1 MTFAQYWAILTKR
14 WHIVLLCFFIV
25 GIGTFAG
32 SKLMKPVYQSSTL
45 IQVAIRSAS
54 SNPADYNN
62 LQASDQLVQTEAD
75 LAVNTSVLSA
85 VVPHFPGMTVGQLAA
100 EVSST
105 TKLNTQL
112 FEIDVLDHSPDRA
125 ASLANAIATA
135 LIQQQQTLIDQEN
148 TQAQQQIKQN
158 IDTFSQQIDA
168 TTTQISALQT
178 SEGTTG
184 SNQGQIALLQ
194 VRLNAL
200 QQQYNQ
206 WQSALTQLD
215 LSQAQS
221 GNPLLVVQT
230 AQPST
235 APVKPNVPLYTAG
248 GFFMGLLLGALLVL
262 VQELVDTRVRTP
274 DKIIQLL
281 GWPVLASTFRTAS
294 SKPQDVINLD
304 KQNFNIEPLRL
315 LRTNIGFSGLDRPL
329 RSMIVTSAQKGDG
342 KSVIAANLAILMA
355 RAGKSTLLIDADL
368 RSPSQQTLFNLPPN
382 KLGLSN
388 AVLSLN
394 GPDVSQPPSYHQFMV
409 KNSTTDAGIGAATNG
424 FSLRQYIYTVNIPN
438 LWIMPSGPLPPNPSE
453 FLESKIMQRFLTA
466 IENCGV
472 EIVIFDVPPLLGL
485 SDASILASKVDGA
498 LVVVDA
504 TRATK
509 DKLKQTKAALL
520 QTGVQ
525 VLGCVAN
532 KVPHK
537 GNETYY
543 YYAEDQAGVEKKNG
557 YASTPAGFPGAV
569 EHSYEHNVHSN

>member
-1 MTFAQYWAILTKR
+1 MTFAQYWAILMKR

-25 GIGTFAG
+25 GLGTFVG

-45 IQVAIRSAS
+45 IQVVIRSAS

-75 LAVNTSVLSA
+75 LALNTSVLSA
-85 VVPHFPGMTVGQLAA
+85 VVPRYPGMTVGQLAA

-112 FEIDVLDHSPDRA
+112 FEIDVLDHNPDRA
-125 ASLANAIATA
+125 ASLANDVATA
-135 LIQQQQTLIDQEN
+135 LIAQQQGLIDQEN
-148 TQAQQQIKQN
+148 AKAQQQIKQN
-158 IDTFSQQIDA
+158 IDIVSQQIN
-168 TTTQISALQT
+168 TTTTKISALQA
-178 SEGTTG
+178 SGG
-184 SNQGQIALLQ
+184 NQGQIALLQ
-194 VRLNAL
+194 TQLTGL

-206 WQSALTQLD
+206 WQSSLTQLE

-221 GNPLLVVQT
+221 GTPLLVVQT
-230 AQPST
+230 AQPAS

-248 GFFMGLLLGALLVL
+248 GFLMGLLLGALLVL

-294 SKPQDVINLD
+294 SKPQDVINLE

-315 LRTNIGFSGLDRPL
+315 LRTNIGFSGLDKPL
-329 RSMIVTSAQKGDG
+329 RSMLVTSAQKGDG

-355 RAGKSTLLIDADL
+355 SAGKSTLLIDADL
-368 RSPSQQTLFNLPPN
+368 RSPSQQTLFNLSPN

-394 GPDVSQPPSYHQFMV
+394 GPDASLPPSYHQFMM
-409 KNSTTDAGIGAATNG
+409 KSSTPQPGIGAATNG
-424 FSLRQYIYTVNIPN
+424 FSLMAYIHAVNIPN
-438 LWIMPSGPLPPNPSE
+438 LWVMPSGPLPPNPSE
-453 FLESKIMQRFLTA
+453 FLESKVMQRFLTV

-472 EIVIFDVPPLLGL
+472 EIVIFDAPPLLGL

-509 DKLKQTKAALL
+509 DKLKQMKAALL

-537 GNETYY
+537 GNENTYY
-543 YYAEDQAGVEKKNG
+543 YYAEDQTGVEKKNG
-557 YASTPAGFPGAV
+557 YVSTASGFSGPV
-569 EHSYEHNVHSN
+569 EHSIEQNFRSN